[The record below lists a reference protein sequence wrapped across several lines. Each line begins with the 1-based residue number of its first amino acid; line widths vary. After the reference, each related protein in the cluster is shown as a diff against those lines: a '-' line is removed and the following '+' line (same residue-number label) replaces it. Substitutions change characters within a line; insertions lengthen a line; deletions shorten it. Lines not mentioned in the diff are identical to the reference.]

1 MPVTYNQTL
10 TRLCSLRFNML
21 YFIQKSFLSSLYTT
35 NCLIKIG
42 CFVHFIPIM
51 SIFQQ
56 VVKMFILVIVIFG
69 ICWLPYHSYFIY
81 THFNPSILYMKYVQH
96 VYLGF
101 YWLAMA
107 NAMVN
112 PIIYYWMNAK

>member
-1 MPVTYNQTL
+1 
-10 TRLCSLRFNML
+10 
-21 YFIQKSFLSSLYTT
+21 
-35 NCLIKIG
+35 
-42 CFVHFIPIM
+42 
-51 SIFQQ
+51 
-56 VVKMFILVIVIFG
+56 MFILVIVIFG
-69 ICWLPYHSYFIY
+69 ICWLPYQTYFIY
-81 THFNPSILYMKYVQH
+81 THFDPSILYMKYVQH